1 MALDEILTETPYTKR
16 ILTLKTSLE
25 HKIISF
31 KSKNYKLYEDEA
43 QEEVTAELSQKNI
56 PEDDLMINSVN
67 IRWMNLNWLTRK
79 TSDKSEQDPDFLDLV
94 EILNDTTNQSVIQ
107 TKFVSSLLQTY
118 WDIYKWGI
126 FWT

>member
-1 MALDEILTETPYTKR
+1 
-16 ILTLKTSLE
+16 
-25 HKIISF
+25 
-31 KSKNYKLYEDEA
+31 
-43 QEEVTAELSQKNI
+43 
-56 PEDDLMINSVN
+56 MINSVN

-79 TSDKSEQDPDFLDLV
+79 KTSDTFEQEEPDFLDLV
-94 EILNDTTNQSVIQ
+94 EILNETTNQSVIQ